1 MISNPRFYLVAIIL
15 VLLLLVIT
23 IFWGIDFPYMD
34 QWEVVSLME
43 KLFIHTLN
51 FQDFTA
57 QHNEHR
63 ILFPKLIM
71 VLGAALTHW
80 NITLELYINIF
91 LGTCLFWVI
100 SKPIKVLFKQEEIPY
115 KFGLISIISLL
126 IFSLSQYENWRWGWQ
141 IQIFLNVLMVCLGIY
156 WLTKSAQSHW
166 YFLGAIGAG
175 IIATYSF
182 ANGLLFWGIGLIVLW
197 NLSMKDTR
205 KYAYFAIWATLA
217 VYLAW
222 SYMKGYHR
230 PEEHPVPVF
239 TLNYFLN
246 YVAFVL
252 AYLGNPL
259 FESDANASFIF
270 GVVGVLIYG
279 YGWYRIYT
287 QKSFD
292 KSQYSIFFYWSLY
305 TLMSAGLTALG
316 RTGLGLP
323 SASASRYV
331 TICNFFWINNFI
343 LLFTLLHD
351 RFGHTARQK
360 GYLKGLIWILSLVVL
375 ASHIV
380 GITMMYKY
388 YKDMVEVRTQL
399 VSSGQNSLILKKSY
413 PRPHEIVERDKILE
427 KYQLSYRRK

>member
-1 MISNPRFYLVAIIL
+1 MISNTRFYSVAIIL

-34 QWEVVSLME
+34 QWEAVSLME
-43 KLFIHTLN
+43 KLFTHTLN

-71 VLGAALTHW
+71 VLGASLTHW

-91 LGTCLFWVI
+91 LGICLFWVI
-100 SKPIKVLFKQEEIPY
+100 SKPIKILFKKEEIPY

-141 IQIFLNVLMVCLGIY
+141 IQIFLNVWMVCLGIY
-156 WLTKSAQSHW
+156 WLTKSTISNW
-166 YFLGAIGAG
+166 YFLGAMVAG

-182 ANGLLFWGIGLIVLW
+182 ANGLLFWVVGVIVLW
-197 NLSMKDTR
+197 NLPLKNTQ
-205 KYAYFAIWATLA
+205 KYTYSIIWIVLA
-217 VYLAW
+217 MFLAW
-222 SYMKGYHR
+222 SYMEGYHR
-230 PEEHPVPVF
+230 PEEHPIPVF

-246 YVAFVL
+246 YGAFVL

-270 GVVGVLIYG
+270 GIVGVLIYG

-292 KSQYSIFFYWSLY
+292 KSHYSIFFYWSLY

-351 RFGHTARQK
+351 SFGHTARQK
-360 GYLKGLIWILSLVVL
+360 GFLKSLIWILGLVVL

-380 GITMMYKY
+380 GATMMYKY
-388 YKDMVEVRTQL
+388 HHDMAEVRTQL
-399 VSSGQNSLILKKSY
+399 LSGGQDSLILKKSY
-413 PRPHEIVERDKILE
+413 PRPHEIVEKDKILE
-427 KYQLSYRRK
+427 KYKLSYRR